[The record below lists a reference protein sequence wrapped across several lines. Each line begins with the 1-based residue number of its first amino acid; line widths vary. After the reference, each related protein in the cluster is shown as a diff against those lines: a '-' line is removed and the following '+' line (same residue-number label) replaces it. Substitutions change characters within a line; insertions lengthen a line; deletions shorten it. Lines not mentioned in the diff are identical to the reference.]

1 MLNINKRLKPE
12 IIEGLYKVYEYT
24 LEYLKQPIDKIS
36 VNLHF
41 LPDRKIRVL
50 NRDNRGI
57 DKTTDVLSFP
67 MTDMAAGDVLNILD
81 YKHEVDIN
89 TGTLLLGEIF
99 ISPKVARR
107 QSKEYRHSLLREIC
121 FLFCHGMLHI
131 LGYDH
136 IEDKDRA
143 VMEKLQAEI
152 MNACEITRGE

>member
-12 IIEGLYKVYEYT
+12 LIQGIHKAYEYT
-24 LEYLKQPIDKIS
+24 LEYLHQPIDQIA

-41 LPDRKIRVL
+41 LPDSKIRKL
-50 NRDNRGI
+50 NRDHRGI

-67 MTDMAAGDVLNILD
+67 MTDTAAGDVLNIAD
-81 YKHEVDIN
+81 YQYEVDIH
-89 TGTLLLGEIF
+89 TGALLLGEIF

-107 QSKEYRHSLLREIC
+107 QAKEYGHSLLREIC

-136 IEDKDRA
+136 IQDEDRK